1 MNELEKIIHA
11 ILHALGLDHGIPT
24 EVIETAKADASIAIK
39 AVEAS
44 IIPVAEKAAESAIAA
59 EVPPVLAPIVDSVV
73 EGVVAAGET
82 EAEKVV
88 APAATPEADARLS
101 PDAPMVQV

>member
-39 AVEAS
+39 TFV
-44 IIPVAEKAAESAIAA
+44 PVAEKAVEAVIVA
-59 EVPPVLAPIVDSVV
+59 EVPPAFAPVANAAV
-73 EGVVAAGET
+73 EGLVAAGE
-82 EAEKVV
+82 ARIEKAI
-88 APAATPEADARLS
+88 APETTPEADASLS